1 MSDSS
6 RPTSKMNRQFC
17 LIRRRVRPKTF
28 ELMFRTRYNAD
39 YLKLMRVACS
49 AVFVILACG
58 VHGLAQPA
66 EAPAPQQNNHV
77 GTISELRDKQRAWL
91 VVFKSR
97 VVDAGNAEKAIIED
111 VLKAEAQPRGRY
123 RYVYNELAHKL
134 NKYIRKYG
142 SLTSARNLAEA
153 EYVIFF
159 NVVEFRRILNAV
171 YPWGEL
177 FVIVKGSP
185 QESKPPRI
193 VWRARKMMVAS
204 DAIGDLVDALKALR
218 GEN

>member
-1 MSDSS
+1 MIRS
-6 RPTSKMNRQFC
+6 RYKADLHSLLSVPFSTMIVVLVCFA
-17 LIRRRVRPKTF
+17 
-28 ELMFRTRYNAD
+28 NA
-39 YLKLMRVACS
+39 
-49 AVFVILACG
+49 
-58 VHGLAQPA
+58 LAQPGERAA
-66 EAPAPQQNNHV
+66 ESQKNHV

-97 VVDAGNAEKAIIED
+97 VVDAGDADKAIIED
-111 VLKAEAQPRGRY
+111 VLKAEAQPKGRY
-123 RYVYNELAHKL
+123 RYVYNNLANKL

-142 SLTSARNLAEA
+142 SLRSAKNLADA

-193 VWRARKMMVAS
+193 VWRAKKMMVGT
-204 DAIGDLVDALKALR
+204 DAIGDLVKALKALR

>member
-1 MSDSS
+1 
-6 RPTSKMNRQFC
+6 
-17 LIRRRVRPKTF
+17 
-28 ELMFRTRYNAD
+28 MFHTRYKAD
-39 YLKLMRVACS
+39 LHSLLSVACS
-49 AVFVILACG
+49 ALIVVLACDANA
-58 VHGLAQPA
+58 LAQPA
-66 EAPAPQQNNHV
+66 EREGESQNNHV

-97 VVDAGNAEKAIIED
+97 VVDAGDADKAIIED

-123 RYVYNELAHKL
+123 RYVYNELANKL
-134 NKYIRKYG
+134 NKYIRRYG
-142 SLTSARNLAEA
+142 SLTSARNLADA

-193 VWRARKMMVAS
+193 VWRARKMMVGT
-204 DAIGDLVDALKALR
+204 DAINDLVKALKALR
-218 GEN
+218 GES